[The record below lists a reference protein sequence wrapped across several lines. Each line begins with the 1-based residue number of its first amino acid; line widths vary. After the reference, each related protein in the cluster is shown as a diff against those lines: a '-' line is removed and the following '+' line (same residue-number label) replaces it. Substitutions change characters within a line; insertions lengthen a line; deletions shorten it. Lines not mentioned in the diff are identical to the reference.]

1 MLRRIIEWSVAN
13 KFFVVLGTVGVA
25 AAGTWAMLTTPV
37 DAIPDLSDV
46 QVIIQTEWSGQAP
59 QVVEDQITYPLSTEM
74 LKVPRTKVVRGISQF
89 GLSFVYVV
97 FEDDVD
103 MYWARSRVLEY
114 LNGIR
119 GRLPEDVQPQLGPD
133 ATGVGWVAQYMLI
146 DRSGTHD
153 NAQLRSL
160 QDWSIRYQLTAV
172 PGVSEIATLG
182 GFENQYQV
190 ELEPERLLAYGIPIS
205 RVLAA
210 IRESNLD
217 VGGRV
222 LELGGSEY
230 MVRGLGYLGSVE
242 DIESIAVGTGPGG
255 TPITVGDIARVHLG
269 PEIRR
274 GIADLAFRSDDGR
287 VVQGEVTSGF
297 VVMRF
302 GENPLEVL
310 DRVKARVAEIQRALP
325 DGVEIV
331 MGYDRSDLIHRA
343 IETLREKLIEES
355 VIVALV
361 AVLFLL
367 HARSALVAIITLPL
381 GVLISFLVMRWIGV
395 NANIMSLGGIAIA
408 LGAMVDAAIVMIENM
423 HKHLEKATVG
433 GAGSESNHASPLAD
447 RARPPAHAQ
456 AGGSGVAPVEG
467 GGVRA
472 IDYWR
477 VAAAAAKEVG
487 PALFFSLLIIT
498 FSFLPIFALGAQ
510 EGRLFKPLALTKTL
524 AMAASA
530 LLAVTLVP
538 VAMGAFIRGK
548 VRPEEANPI
557 NRVALAV
564 YRPTIHF
571 VLRHRLGVLGGAA
584 LVLLVTAVPFSRLGS
599 EFMPPLIEG
608 SVMDMPSVF
617 PGVGTGQVKR
627 ILEQRDRAM
636 AGIPEV
642 EMVLGKAGRARSATD
657 AAPLSMLES
666 IAILKPEEAWRP
678 GVDYDSL
685 VAEMDAA
692 VQTPGIANM
701 WSMPIKNRLDMLA
714 TGIKTPVGIKV
725 FGPDLATLEA
735 IGKEIEG
742 LLPMVDGTRSVFAER
757 AIGGK
762 YLEVDVDRD
771 AAARY
776 GLSMADVQQTIM
788 AAVGGVNVTQ
798 TVEGRERYSVNVRYA
813 RELRDDPDAIG
824 RILVAAPSGAQVP
837 LAQLAHIRFVGG
849 PPMIKSEGAL
859 LNSIIYVDVRD
870 RDIGSYVADARQ
882 LLDERLELPSGYRLE
897 WSGQFE
903 AMQRANR
910 TLRIVV
916 PITIGIIFLLL
927 YINFRSV
934 AESLIVM
941 LSLPFALVGSI
952 WLLWALDYNLSVA
965 VWVGLIA
972 LAGVAAEIGVV
983 MLVYLDEAYHR
994 HQREGRLH
1002 NRAELFQAVRE
1013 GAGERVRPVLMTV
1026 TAIIGGLLPILWGGG
1041 TGASVMQR
1049 IAAPM
1054 VGGMVS
1060 ATVLTLLVVPAL
1072 YTIWRGTQ
1080 LRDRRADPVE
1090 QRPEPVEDPLTA
1102 GAGV

>member
-1 MLRRIIEWSVAN
+1 MLPRIIEWSVKN
-13 KFFVVLGTVGVA
+13 RFFIVLGALAVTGF
-25 AAGTWAMLTTPV
+25 GGWAMFTTPV

-46 QVIIQTEWSGQAP
+46 QVIIQTEWRGQAP
-59 QVVEDQITYPLSTEM
+59 QVVEDQITYPLSAEM
-74 LKVPRTKVVRGISQF
+74 LKVPRTKFVRGISDF
-89 GLSFVYVV
+89 GVSYVYII

-114 LNGIR
+114 LNGI
-119 GRLPEDVQPQLGPD
+119 GDKLPEEVQPQLGPD
-133 ATGVGWVAQYMLI
+133 ATGVGWVMQYVLI
-146 DRSGTHD
+146 DRSGKYD

-160 QDWSIRYQLTAV
+160 QDWSVRFQLTAV
-172 PGVSEIATLG
+172 PGVSEIATFG
-182 GFENQYQV
+182 GFEKQYQV
-190 ELEPERLLAYGIPIS
+190 ELEPERLLAYNIPVS

-242 DIESIAVGTGPGG
+242 DIESIAVGAAPGG
-255 TPITVGDIARVHLG
+255 TPIRVADVARVHLG

-274 GIADLAFRSDDGR
+274 GIADLAFRGEDGR
-287 VVQGEVTSGF
+287 IVQGEVASGF

-302 GENPLEVL
+302 GENPLEVI
-310 DRVKARVAEIQRALP
+310 DRVKARIAEIQRTLP
-325 DGVEIV
+325 EGVEIMV
-331 MGYDRSDLIHRA
+331 GYDRSDLIHRA
-343 IETLREKLIEES
+343 IETLKEKLIEEG

-361 AVLFLL
+361 AVVFLM

-381 GVLISFLVMRWIGV
+381 GILMSFLVMRWLGV

-423 HKHLEKATVG
+423 HKHLE
-433 GAGSESNHASPLAD
+433 
-447 RARPPAHAQ
+447 RARARAGARASDSGDGKGPRSYEVIGSQARSPMHAPANGA
-456 AGGSGVAPVEG
+456 AVGV
-467 GGVRA
+467 
-472 IDYWR
+472 DYWR
-477 VAAAAAKEVG
+477 IAADSAKEVG

-524 AMAASA
+524 AMAASS
-530 LLAVTLVP
+530 LLAITLVP

-548 VRPEEANPI
+548 MKPEQANPI
-557 NRVALAV
+557 NRWAIRL
-564 YRPTIHF
+564 YRPIIEL
-571 VLRHRLGVLGGAA
+571 VLRWRWPVIAGA
-584 LVLLVTAVPFSRLGS
+584 VVILLASWFPYASLGS
-599 EFMPPLIEG
+599 EFMPPLVEG
-608 SVMDMPSVF
+608 SVMDMPSLF
-617 PGVGTGQVKR
+617 PGVGTGQVKQ
-627 ILEQRDRAM
+627 ILQQRDRAM

-642 EMVLGKAGRARSATD
+642 EMVLGKAGRARTATD
-657 AAPLSMLES
+657 AAPLAMFES
-666 IAILKPEEAWRP
+666 IAILKPEGEWRR

-685 VAEMDAA
+685 VAEIDAA
-692 VQTPGIANM
+692 TRTPGVANM

-725 FGPDLATLEA
+725 FGPDLATLER
-735 IGKEIEG
+735 IGKDIEG
-742 LLPMVDGTRSVFAER
+742 LLPLVEGTSSVFAER
-757 AIGGK
+757 AAGGR

-776 GLSMADVQQTIM
+776 GLTMADVQHTIM
-788 AAVGGVNVTQ
+788 AGVGGTNVTQ

-813 RELRDDPDAIG
+813 RELRDNPEAIG
-824 RILVAAPSGAQVP
+824 RILVATPTGAQVP
-837 LAQLAHIRFVGG
+837 LAQLADIRFAGG
-849 PPMIKSEGAL
+849 PPMIKSEDAL
-859 LNSIIYVDVRD
+859 LNSIVYVDVRE
-870 RDIGSYVADARQ
+870 RDIGGYVAEAQ
-882 LLDERLELPSGYRLE
+882 TLLEDRLELPAGYRLV

-916 PITIGIIFLLL
+916 PITIAIIFLLL
-927 YINFRSV
+927 YMNFRSV

-941 LSLPFALVGSI
+941 LSLPFALAGSF

-965 VWVGLIA
+965 VWVGMIG
-972 LAGVAAEIGVV
+972 LAGVAAETGVV
-983 MLVYLDEAYHR
+983 MLVFLDHAWQAR
-994 HQREGRLH
+994 IREGRTTAADL
-1002 NRAELFQAVRE
+1002 RAAILE
-1013 GAGERVRPVLMTV
+1013 GAVDRVRPKLMTV
-1026 TAIIGGLLPILWGGG
+1026 TAITAGLLPIMWGSG
-1041 TGASVMQR
+1041 TGAAVMKR

-1060 ATVLTLLVVPAL
+1060 STILTLIVIPAL
-1072 YTIWRGTQ
+1072 YSIWRGWQ
-1080 LRDRRADPVE
+1080 LRSGRAPTVE
-1090 QRPEPVEDPLTA
+1090 PPREAAEDLLWA